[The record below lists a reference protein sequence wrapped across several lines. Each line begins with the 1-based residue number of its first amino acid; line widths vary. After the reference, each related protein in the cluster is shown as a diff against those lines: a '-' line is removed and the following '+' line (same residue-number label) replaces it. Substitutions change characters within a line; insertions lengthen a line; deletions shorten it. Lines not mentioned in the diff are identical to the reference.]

1 MANKLNKFEIINQG
15 TIEGTNTGK
24 STIEATAFVENYNDD
39 GTAIENDT
47 KQITVNN
54 IVAWCKK
61 YVLRIE
67 TDPGVKKITI
77 NCTSDQPGNNV
88 NTIVI
93 DRNADE
99 KNKISPDYYDA
110 NNNSLAINN
119 EDTDYLFDTD
129 LKENDNV
136 YSKLY
141 GDTTK
146 DSDGNI
152 ISVANQDTYKTIV
165 DTIPVFYDDKITLTF
180 YLKDGYTQDA
190 DNSTDGIVFEN
201 STNTAT
207 VNFTITNNKYVTFKT
222 IPNADKKYILKVNYY
237 NTTNAKTAKT
247 YVTQDISCIH
257 SVICPD
263 KDNTQDFSNYED
275 NTPEDV
281 TTTKTAKLEVNTYYD
296 DIITAKFTTDD
307 WHCLTEAA
315 NASAEE
321 KTEIKYINRINNSNS
336 LMSDNTVTHNIYSK
350 PKEFTTHVY
359 TNFSSVKDDIGVD
372 CTHNFTQTFYADD
385 NAALWYNAP
394 SISLTSDDNE
404 FTMYYKSTPVLVS
417 NTNEKFEDSNNT
429 LYIDSGRLSL
439 KVYTNKEIQNITSNT
454 ERSRLAFDDKNMYY
468 SVYAVPNKFDAIIG
482 LYGNENAFN
491 KYLKADSSILFDTK
505 SNTIKKFDA
514 LVSDSSIL
522 SVLSDRHF
530 EYDLNSEMQA
540 YTYYSNSAVTQSIH
554 YYDTISFTFDKLN
567 DAYDYIVYYGTSSNK
582 SPKQQSESF
591 KLNLINNTIKIVAV
605 PNLQT
610 INIEYT
616 DDVTGISALIS
627 EITRTIANGNLIN
640 IINKYNSGVTFGL
653 KKNNQNTYNRT
664 RAVSATTDNITNN
677 SITVTSDDNVE
688 FTKQSLKNQ
697 TVEVYTGNKSE
708 IETNTNRS
716 ANLTE
721 SAIITN
727 IIKDTN
733 VYATYHNN
741 IIAENKTVFNYLG
754 NAGLTSINVLVQRN
768 ADDNHTGYYYGLQN
782 RTAEGLYILKS
793 TSDMSDISVTTD
805 IYNNDLLNISATLSN
820 DNNHV
825 LAIVKYDAN
834 GRVIDNTLETVV
846 GPLND
851 SGSITKSATNLNIT
865 NYYYVLEARP
875 REFNGVIL
883 MSWAIGANAA
893 LAVNIHDY
901 VTFNSITRTC
911 GSSEPEEFTTKQDII
926 ISDDHGYN
934 GKHAYM
940 KIEHLYY
947 GDILEIDYSLKDTA
961 NYSIKMCDVTGQT
974 AVDSSSISY
983 YIVSNQFTQ
992 NVYFTNVNYHGYDFI
1007 KYCVVK
1013 PKKYNL
1019 TINANIDYFNIK
1031 SVVINHGSELW
1042 ANWFALEYTAEAAS
1056 KTFDIPSSIT
1066 HNNISETTTYT
1077 DEVFYED
1084 TIIIELQPAA
1094 WCSFRDGMQS
1104 ELTGDSKE
1112 RLQITYNTKTK
1123 EFTVKSNVV
1132 IDSITNV
1139 MTISDTYTDITAEM
1153 SNYLT
1158 VTDNSI
1164 DSTDLS
1170 SIVFNLIP
1178 GNVIYRNKYYVGL
1191 CKPDTVMA
1199 TRIAIAKSNT
1209 ITYNNNTITPV
1220 CASSSI
1226 TRNNASIYTLT
1237 DSDANNP
1244 TELTQLIQYIEYCD
1258 KLTASISNAT
1268 GNAPLITNSITDLGS
1283 FSRDDNL
1290 WYKYITADNGITL
1303 QSEVTLNGTAVP
1315 QILIKPN
1322 ITAENLYTTTVYFN
1336 GGSVYDTP
1344 SDPILSYFEA
1354 TVEYTNAYTINILG
1368 RGHDYLYH
1376 NIDTDDDADKF
1387 PSEILLAYIADSSD
1401 SNKKTTTM
1409 LYKFT
1414 NIYKDYSKI
1423 KITDANTHDDYLDS
1437 DGEDIINNQY
1447 NVIPV
1452 TITHNDSDNTN
1463 TINFDG
1469 TDADLYLFEYHIK
1482 RDELILPALGKTDS
1496 DYSCDKNIPSGIV
1509 GHGMSISTGISNVEY
1524 TILDGY
1530 EASEVKSEC
1539 YIVGDS
1545 NSISNNATILDN
1557 KISLSVSGYSTDI
1570 YQNVQ
1575 QSIHVYDADQP
1586 ALTDASTTVNHR
1598 SVTSAKYIVANLSGS
1613 IAVVVQNSK
1622 VLLIYN
1628 YARINDILESK
1639 NLEAFKY
1646 QMIPFV
1652 LDINDGDYFV
1662 TNRITL
1668 NQLTSDIGK
1677 FDPST
1682 DDYYYSADLTRYLNY
1697 CAEDSLNYNYIK
1709 KEYKS
1714 GAKVCGLLNSDGYCN
1729 AIELADLSKLKNYTS
1744 DLCYYSGNNI
1754 VDNIEYDNNIK
1765 LLEMSSEYL
1774 IVTIDGDILLE
1785 IMKRNDLYNSNYSGN
1800 ILTLEINGSPLNIG
1814 LSELK
1819 ELYYDTNSDSLI
1831 SKTSLFYSNS
1841 FRLINLT
1848 GDVDTE
1854 YSPYSCEFYKLKY
1867 DYEDDDFTA
1876 DSSSISGN
1884 SLEKDSAGNTNIY
1897 DAYYEDASGDIK
1909 YDIYFNS
1916 NDSTLGDDP
1925 TVTSDDNEY
1934 QTQYVLLIMPLNTSE
1949 DFSFSGLT
1957 LDTINTVGVDNSA
1970 VYTMRAKTAA
1980 TVKFDVNN
1988 TIKTYNVT
1996 TSGISISYNEY
2007 YYIEKILSSLT
2018 TSTIDTVNLTSKTT
2032 KYEISVNKV
2041 TISTNDTSTDACYT
2055 TASINN
2061 MNLHTLYIPV
2071 SSTLS
2076 ATYTLNDTYAIINP
2090 TSLPGTSDI
2099 TVFDINNKQTTVKI
2113 SDYYKTEYSNK
2124 DRGITGTNIV
2134 YCSRA
2139 LDAANNKYMFKPAAI
2154 RYYYTNFIGR
2164 IYDASFNASD
2174 INWSFST
2181 NDRKTW
2187 VSTITSNN
2195 DAIVSADR
2203 HGLSYYS
2210 GSPMYVANIYC
2221 YKYSNGK
2228 IYIKVGDKL
2237 FVSCSLN
2244 GSDGYFCVPSLISYS
2259 YEFTNDAVK
2268 GTTLT
2273 NVPYIGMQITSS
2285 AQLGSN
2291 LGTSIIDANNRS
2303 IVANFIAKPDDSSA
2317 PCYFASTITNDSVDS
2332 YTLGFVDNTDKFY
2345 LGSDVYTESDK
2356 KYYWTY
2362 AALTMSTTY
2371 VTSLSGY
2378 CKYYVTT
2385 NKNDSNI
2392 KGYKI
2397 VHDSNSALFN
2407 AALLEYNTESDD
2419 TSDYFARLVNI
2430 QFHTVGNNYI
2440 RPSSITNS
2448 GGYYLLHGSNSSIS
2462 NLTNYDNVSRLG
2474 IEYDNSDAAKQKNN
2488 IYHRDNIR
2496 LAQVFNKYMSN
2507 HVAILSMMYFGN
2519 EDAYS
2524 QCLYNIGADD
2534 NGGIAYVNSYTKTLC
2549 TIYRPKSEI
2558 VSINYI
2564 IDDYD
2569 YSSSVLKT
2577 TEIEE
2582 D

>member
-110 NNNSLAINN
+110 NNNSLTINN

-129 LKENDNV
+129 LKENDNM

-165 DTIPVFYDDKITLTF
+165 DTIPVFYGDKITLTF

-190 DNSTDGIVFEN
+190 SNSTDGIAFEN

-207 VNFTITNNKYVTFKT
+207 VNFSITNDKYVTRYIFKT
-222 IPNADKKYILKVNYY
+222 IPNAKTYILKVNYY
-237 NTTNAKTAKT
+237 DTTNAKT

-263 KDNTQDFSNYED
+263 KDNTQDFSNYAK
-275 NTPEDV
+275 DV
-281 TTTKTAKLEVNTYYD
+281 TATKTAKLEVNTYYD

-315 NASAEE
+315 NTSAEE
-321 KTEIKYINRINNSNS
+321 KTEIKYIDRINNSNS
-336 LMSDNTVTHNIYSK
+336 LMSDNTITRNVYSK
-350 PKEFTTHVY
+350 PKEFITHVY

-372 CTHNFTQTFYADD
+372 CEHDFTQTFYADD
-385 NAALWYNAP
+385 NAAIWYNVP
-394 SISLTSDDNE
+394 SISLASDDNE
-404 FTMYYKSTPVLVS
+404 FTMYYNSTPVIVAS
-417 NTNEKFEDSNNT
+417 GNETFKSNNT
-429 LYIDSGRLSL
+429 QLYIDSNRLSL
-439 KVYTNKEIQNITSNT
+439 YTYTNEEIQNITSET
-454 ERSRLAFDDKNMYY
+454 KRSRSEFNDKHMYY
-468 SVYAVPNKFDAIIG
+468 SVYAVPNKFNATIG

-491 KYLKADSSILFDTK
+491 KYLKADSSILFVTK
-505 SNTIKKFDA
+505 SNTIKKFDTS
-514 LVSDSSIL
+514 VSNHSIL
-522 SVLSDRHF
+522 SVVPDRVF
-530 EYDLNSEMQA
+530 TYDLNSEMSC
-540 YTYYSNSAVTQSIH
+540 YTNSYNSCINNQSIH

-567 DAYDYIVYYGTSSNK
+567 DAYSYIVYFNAC
-582 SPKQQSESF
+582 PKEKTEPFSIALS
-591 KLNLINNTIKIVAV
+591 TPIKIVAV
-605 PNLQT
+605 PNAQT

-616 DDVTGISALIS
+616 DDVTALS
-627 EITRTIANGNLIN
+627 SLVSQVTRTVADGNLIN
-640 IINKYNSGVTFGL
+640 IINNYDSGTTFGIT
-653 KKNNQNTYNRT
+653 KKNDDYTKTQTY
-664 RAVSATTDNITNN
+664 SANTNN
-677 SITVTSDDNVE
+677 IKNSIIVTSDDNVE
-688 FTKQSLKNQ
+688 FTKQSLTNQ
-697 TVEVYTGNKSE
+697 TVEVYTGTTKSD
-708 IETNTNRS
+708 IESNTNRS
-716 ANLTE
+716 VNLTE
-721 SAIITN
+721 SVTITD

-733 VYATYHNN
+733 VYVTYHNN
-741 IIAENKTVFNYLG
+741 IIANDKTVFSYLG
-754 NAGLTSINVLVQRN
+754 NADLTSINVLVQRN
-768 ADDNHTGYYYGLQN
+768 ADDNHTGYYYGLQR
-782 RTAEGLYILKS
+782 RTAEDLYTLKS
-793 TSDMSDISVTTD
+793 TSNMNDISVITD
-805 IYNNDLLNISATLSN
+805 IYNNDSLNISATLSN

-825 LAIVKYDAN
+825 LAIVKYKYDAN
-834 GRVIDNTLETVV
+834 NDRVIDNTLETVV
-846 GPLND
+846 GPLDD
-851 SGSITKSATNLNIT
+851 SGSVTKLATNLDIT

-875 REFNGVIL
+875 REFTGVIF

-893 LAVNIHDY
+893 LAVSIYDY

-911 GSSEPEEFTTKQDII
+911 NPLSSEPENFTTKQDII
-926 ISDDHGYN
+926 ISDDNGYN
-934 GKHAYM
+934 DKHAY
-940 KIEHLYY
+940 ITIQHLYY
-947 GDILEIDYSLKDTA
+947 DDILEIDYSLKDAA
-961 NYSIKMCDVTGQT
+961 NYSIQMCDVTGQT
-974 AVDSSSISY
+974 AVGC
-983 YIVSNQFTQ
+983 YIVSDQFTP
-992 NVYFTNVNYHGYDFI
+992 NVYFTNVDYYGYDFI

-1019 TINANIDYFNIK
+1019 TINANTDYFNIK

-1056 KTFDIPSSIT
+1056 KTFDISSSIT
-1066 HNNISETTTYT
+1066 HNNISKTTTYT
-1077 DEVFYED
+1077 NEVFYED
-1084 TIIIELQPAA
+1084 TIIIELQPAT

-1104 ELTGDSKE
+1104 ELNSDSKE
-1112 RLQITYNTKTK
+1112 RLQIIYNTKTK
-1123 EFTVKSNVV
+1123 EFTVKSNAV
-1132 IDSITNV
+1132 IDSTTNV

-1158 VTDNSI
+1158 VTDNNI
-1164 DSTDLS
+1164 DSADLS
-1170 SIVFNLIP
+1170 SIIFNLIP

-1199 TRIAIAKSNT
+1199 TRIAITKSNT
-1209 ITYNNNTITPV
+1209 VTYNNNTITPV

-1226 TRNNASIYTLT
+1226 TRNNTLRYTLT

-1244 TELTQLIQYIEYCD
+1244 TELTQLIQYIEYSD
-1258 KLTASISNAT
+1258 KLTVTISNAT
-1268 GNAPLITNSITDLGS
+1268 GNAPIITNSITDLGS

-1344 SDPILSYFEA
+1344 SDPILCYFEA

-1368 RGHDYLYH
+1368 RDHDYLYC
-1376 NIDTDDDADKF
+1376 NIDTDDGADKF

-1423 KITDANTHDDYLDS
+1423 KLTVANTHDDYLDS

-1452 TITHNDSDNTN
+1452 TITHNDSNNTN
-1463 TINFDG
+1463 VIDFTG
-1469 TDADLYLFEYHIK
+1469 SDADLYLFEYHIK
-1482 RDELILPALGKTDS
+1482 RDTLVLPALANPDS
-1496 DYSCDKNIPSGIV
+1496 YANETSIGTAEIGYNT
-1509 GHGMSISTGISNVEY
+1509 SISTGISNAEY

-1539 YIVGDS
+1539 YIVNDNNG
-1545 NSISNNATILDN
+1545 ISNNETILDN
-1557 KISLSVSGYSTDI
+1557 KISVSKYGYSVDMYRSI
-1570 YQNVQ
+1570 Q
-1575 QSIHVYDADQP
+1575 QSIHVYNADQE
-1586 ALTDASTTVNHR
+1586 AITTVNGKD
-1598 SVTSAKYIVANLSGS
+1598 VVAARFLLYYLSGNIA
-1613 IAVVVQNSK
+1613 IAVQDSK
-1622 VLLIYN
+1622 VLLLYN
-1628 YARINDILESK
+1628 HDRIETLMSSNNNLGAYQYHILPFT
-1639 NLEAFKY
+1639 LE
-1646 QMIPFV
+1646 
-1652 LDINDGDYFV
+1652 INGEYYV

-1668 NQLTSDIGK
+1668 NQLTTAHIADG
-1677 FDPST
+1677 ST
-1682 DDYYYSADLTRYLNY
+1682 YKHFIPGDLDADDYYYTTDLTTYLNY
-1697 CAEDSLNYNYIK
+1697 NANRSIVALKNYNYIANA
-1709 KEYKS
+1709 YDKS
-1714 GAKVCGLLNSDGYCN
+1714 NMTSSGLLNSENYCD
-1729 AIELADLSKLKNYTS
+1729 AIVLADLSKLNHS
-1744 DLCYYSGNNI
+1744 PQLAEYSYSP
-1754 VDNIEYDNNIK
+1754 VKYDTTIK
-1765 LLEMSSEYL
+1765 LLPMTDDYL
-1774 IVTIDGDILLE
+1774 IITIDGDML
-1785 IMKRNDLYNSNYSGN
+1785 GN
-1800 ILTLEINGSPLNIG
+1800 IVDHASMYNKDYSSNVLRLEINTSPVYIG

-1819 ELYYDTNSDSLI
+1819 RLYYYNNEIL
-1831 SKTSLFYSNS
+1831 KETSLFYPNTAAGA
-1841 FRLINLT
+1841 ID
-1848 GDVDTE
+1848 GDYIDD
-1854 YSPYSCEFYKLKY
+1854 YLPYSNEFYKLKY
-1867 DYEDDDFTA
+1867 DYEDDDFNVNI
-1876 DSSSISGN
+1876 DDISGN
-1884 SLEKDSAGNTNIY
+1884 SLEKDSAGNTNVY
-1897 DAYYEDASGDIK
+1897 DAYYVDDSGDTK

-1916 NDSTLGDDP
+1916 SDSTLGDDP
-1925 TVTSDDNEY
+1925 TVVGGNEY
-1934 QTQYVLLIMPLNTSE
+1934 ATQYVLLIMPL
-1949 DFSFSGLT
+1949 DAGIGFSFSRLS
-1957 LDTINTVGVDNSA
+1957 LDNINTVGVDNN
-1970 VYTMRAKTAA
+1970 VTCKMQAKTAA

-2007 YYIEKILSSLT
+2007 YYIQKILSSLT

-2055 TASINN
+2055 TASIND

-2099 TVFDINNKQTTVKI
+2099 TVFDINNKQTTVNI
-2113 SDYYKTEYSNK
+2113 SNYYKTEYSNK
-2124 DRGITGTNIV
+2124 DRGITGTTIV
-2134 YCSRA
+2134 YCSRT

-2154 RYYYTNFIGR
+2154 RYYYTNFIGQM
-2164 IYDASFNASD
+2164 YDTAFNTSD

-2187 VSTITSNN
+2187 VSTMTSNN
-2195 DAIVSADR
+2195 DAIASADKY
-2203 HGLSYYS
+2203 GLSCYS

-2237 FVSCSLN
+2237 FVSCSPN
-2244 GSDGYFCVPSLISYS
+2244 ASDGYFCVPSLISYS

-2332 YTLGFVDNTDKFY
+2332 YTLGFVDTSKFY

-2362 AALTMSTTY
+2362 AALTMSTKY
-2371 VTSLSGY
+2371 VTSISDY

-2385 NKNDSNI
+2385 NENDSNI

-2407 AALLEYNTESDD
+2407 AALLEYNTKSDD
-2419 TSDYFARLVNI
+2419 TSDYFVRLVNI
-2430 QFHTVGNNYI
+2430 QFHTVDNNYI
-2440 RPSSITNS
+2440 RSSSITNS

-2474 IEYDNSDAAKQKNN
+2474 IEYDDSDAAKQKNN
-2488 IYHRDNIR
+2488 IYHRDNVT
-2496 LAQVFNKYMSN
+2496 LANVFNKYMSN

-2519 EDAYS
+2519 NDAYS
-2524 QCLYNIGADD
+2524 QCLYNIGEDD
-2534 NGGIAYVNSYTKTLC
+2534 NGNIAYVNSYTKTLC
-2549 TIYRPKSEI
+2549 TIYRPKSEL

-2569 YSSSVLKT
+2569 YSSSVFKIN
-2577 TEIEE
+2577 EIEE
-2582 D
+2582 EIKED

>member
-47 KQITVNN
+47 KQITVND

-99 KNKISPDYYDA
+99 KDKISPDYYDA

-165 DTIPVFYDDKITLTF
+165 DTIPVFYGDNITLTF

-190 DNSTDGIVFEN
+190 GNSTDGIVFEN
-201 STNTAT
+201 STSTAT
-207 VNFTITNNKYVTFKT
+207 VNFSITNDKYVTFKT
-222 IPNADKKYILKVNYY
+222 IPNAEKYVLNVNYY
-237 NTTNAKTAKT
+237 DTTNAKT

-315 NASAEE
+315 STSAEE
-321 KTEIKYINRINNSNS
+321 KTEIKYIDRINNSNS
-336 LMSDNTVTHNIYSK
+336 LMSDSTVTHNVYSK

-372 CTHNFTQTFYADD
+372 CKHDFTQTFYADD
-385 NAALWYNAP
+385 NAAFWYNAP

-404 FTMYYKSTPVLVS
+404 FTMYYNSTPVLVS
-417 NTNEKFEDSNNT
+417 NTNETFKDSNNT
-429 LYIDSGRLSL
+429 LYIDSNRLSL
-439 KVYTNKEIQNITSNT
+439 YTYTNKKIQNITSET
-454 ERSRLAFDDKNMYY
+454 KRSRLEFNDKNMYY
-468 SVYAVPNKFDAIIG
+468 SVYAVPNKFNATIG

-491 KYLKADSSILFDTK
+491 KYLKADNSILFDTK
-505 SNTIKKFDA
+505 SNTIKKFDTS
-514 LVSDSSIL
+514 VSNHSIL
-522 SVLSDRHF
+522 SVVLDRAF
-530 EYDLNSEMQA
+530 TYDLNSEMSCYA
-540 YTYYSNSAVTQSIH
+540 NSYNSCINNQSIH
-554 YYDTISFTFDKLN
+554 YYDTISFNFDKLN
-567 DAYDYIVYYGTSSNK
+567 DAYNYIVYYGTG
-582 SPKQQSESF
+582 F
-591 KLNLINNTIKIVAV
+591 NNTPKKRTDPFTMNYANMIKIVAV
-605 PNLQT
+605 PNPQT

-616 DDVTGISALIS
+616 DDVTSISALVLQ
-627 EITRTIANGNLIN
+627 ITRTIANGNLIN
-640 IINKYNSGVTFGL
+640 IINNYNSGVTFGL
-653 KKNNQNTYNRT
+653 KKNNNTYDKKQV
-664 RAVSATTDNITNN
+664 VSATTDNISNN
-677 SITVTSDDNVE
+677 SITVTSDDNIE
-688 FTKQSLKNQ
+688 FTKQSLTNQ
-697 TVEVYTGNKSE
+697 TVEVYKGNKSD
-708 IETNTNRS
+708 IESNTNRS
-716 ANLTE
+716 VNLTE

-727 IIKDTN
+727 IIEDTN

-741 IIAENKTVFNYLG
+741 IIANDKTVFSYLG
-754 NAGLTSINVLVQRN
+754 NVDLTSINVLVQRN

-782 RTAEGLYILKS
+782 RTAEGLYTLKS
-793 TSDMSDISVTTD
+793 TNNMNNISVTTD
-805 IYNNDLLNISATLSN
+805 IYNNDSLNISATLSN

-834 GRVIDNTLETVV
+834 DDRVIDNTLETAV

-851 SGSITKSATNLNIT
+851 SGSVTKSATDLDIT
-865 NYYYVLEARP
+865 NYHYVLEARP
-875 REFNGVIL
+875 REFIGVIL
-883 MSWAIGANAA
+883 MSWAWGANAA

-911 GSSEPEEFTTKQDII
+911 GSSEPEKFTTKQDII

-934 GKHAYM
+934 GKHAY
-940 KIEHLYY
+940 ITIQHLYY

-974 AVDSSSISY
+974 AVDSSSIGY
-983 YIVSNQFTQ
+983 YIVSDQFTP
-992 NVYFTNVNYHGYDFI
+992 NVYFNNVNYYGYDFI

-1019 TINANIDYFNIK
+1019 TINANTDYFNIK

-1042 ANWFALEYTAEAAS
+1042 ANWFALEYTAEADG

-1084 TIIIELQPAA
+1084 TITIELQPAA

-1104 ELTGDSKE
+1104 ELNSDSKE

-1132 IDSITNV
+1132 IDSTTHV
-1139 MTISDTYTDITAEM
+1139 MTIYDTYTDITAEM

-1158 VTDNSI
+1158 VTDNNI
-1164 DSTDLS
+1164 DSADLS

-1191 CKPDTVMA
+1191 CKPNTVMG
-1199 TRIAIAKSNT
+1199 TRITIAKSNT
-1209 ITYNNNTITPV
+1209 VTYNNNTITPV

-1226 TRNNASIYTLT
+1226 TRNNTSRYTLT

-1244 TELTQLIQYIEYCD
+1244 TELTQLIQYIEYGD
-1258 KLTASISNAT
+1258 KLTVTISNAT
-1268 GNAPLITNSITDLGS
+1268 GNAPIITNSITDLGS

-1368 RGHDYLYH
+1368 RDHDDLYC
-1376 NIDTDDDADKF
+1376 NIDTDDGADKF

-1423 KITDANTHDDYLDS
+1423 KITVANTHDDYLDS

-1452 TITHNDSDNTN
+1452 TITHNDSNNANVIDFT
-1463 TINFDG
+1463 G
-1469 TDADLYLFEYHIK
+1469 SDADLYLFEYHIK
-1482 RDELILPALGKTDS
+1482 RDTLVLPALADPDS
-1496 DYSCDKNIPSGIV
+1496 YANETSIGTAEIGYNT
-1509 GHGMSISTGISNVEY
+1509 SISTGISNVEY

-1557 KISLSVSGYSTDI
+1557 KISLSASGYSTGI
-1570 YQNVQ
+1570 YQNIQ
-1575 QSIHVYDADQP
+1575 QSIHVYDADQDADQEVITIVNGKP
-1586 ALTDASTTVNHR
+1586 VIDPDAILTL
-1598 SVTSAKYIVANLSGS
+1598 LSGS
-1613 IAVVVQNSK
+1613 IAVVVQDSK
-1622 VLLIYN
+1622 VLLLYN
-1628 YARINDILESK
+1628 HDRINALIESNSDAGAYMYQIL
-1639 NLEAFKY
+1639 
-1646 QMIPFV
+1646 PFTV
-1652 LDINDGDYFV
+1652 EINGNYYV

-1668 NQLTSDIGK
+1668 NQLTKQYDADG
-1677 FDPST
+1677 ST
-1682 DDYYYSADLTRYLNY
+1682 YRHFIPGDLDADDYYYTTDLTTYLNY
-1697 CAEDSLNYNYIK
+1697 CAVCRNTALKNYNYIANAYD
-1709 KEYKS
+1709 ES
-1714 GAKVCGLLNSDGYCN
+1714 ATSVSGLLNDDGYCN
-1729 AIELADLSKLKNYTS
+1729 AIVLADLSKLNHSPVLNKYSGSPVKYDTTIKLLPITGNYLIITIGGDMLS
-1744 DLCYYSGNNI
+1744 NIVDRASMYNKDYSGN
-1754 VDNIEYDNNIK
+1754 VLK
-1765 LLEMSSEYL
+1765 
-1774 IVTIDGDILLE
+1774 
-1785 IMKRNDLYNSNYSGN
+1785 
-1800 ILTLEINGSPLNIG
+1800 LEINTSTLYIG

-1819 ELYYDTNSDSLI
+1819 RLYYYNNEI
-1831 SKTSLFYSNS
+1831 CEETSLFYPN
-1841 FRLINLT
+1841 T
-1848 GDVDTE
+1848 AAAVAMGDYDTD
-1854 YSPYSCEFYKLKY
+1854 YLPYSNEFYRLKY
-1867 DYEDDDFTA
+1867 NYEDDDFTVNVSNI
-1876 DSSSISGN
+1876 DGN
-1884 SLEKDSAGNTNIY
+1884 SLENDYY
-1897 DAYYEDASGDIK
+1897 DAYYVDSSGDTK

-1916 NDSTLGDDP
+1916 TDSTLGDDP
-1925 TVTSDDNEY
+1925 TVVGGNEY
-1934 QTQYVLLIMPLNTSE
+1934 ETQYVLLIMPLDTSVNTSVNTN
-1949 DFSFSGLT
+1949 FSFSGLT
-1957 LDTINTVGVDNSA
+1957 SDTINTIGVDNTR
-1970 VYTMRAKTAA
+1970 VYTMNAKTAA
-1980 TVKFDVNN
+1980 QVKFNVNN

-2007 YYIEKILSSLT
+2007 YYIKKILSSLT

-2061 MNLHTLYIPV
+2061 TDFHTVYIPV

-2099 TVFDINNKQTTVKI
+2099 TVFDVNNKQTTVKI

-2134 YCSRA
+2134 YCSRT

-2154 RYYYTNFIGR
+2154 DKYSVSLYENYRGYGVDSNANIGYWYVNGDEDTSIKNYSAYSNSPMYIAKIRATDDGVYIGNTLLKYHVSIYENYNWFYVFKPVSYSCKVQNDYYYG
-2164 IYDASFNASD
+2164 
-2174 INWSFST
+2174 
-2181 NDRKTW
+2181 
-2187 VSTITSNN
+2187 STIYNDNLYLGQDFTNANITDIGTNLLDTSKYSLGIYGIIANISAVSRYNN
-2195 DAIVSADR
+2195 TAYLNKLTDYYGQNTLVNINTPVLSINS
-2203 HGLSYYS
+2203 SYYS
-2210 GSPMYVANIYC
+2210 FIGSLTTHAQSVIAYHKRTAESSTSFTTFTTDTTATDYSNTYDVYYVTQNRTDYNIYYTISVNQC
-2221 YKYSNGK
+2221 DYSKASIAATITN
-2228 IYIKVGDKL
+2228 
-2237 FVSCSLN
+2237 SLGGN
-2244 GSDGYFCVPSLISYS
+2244 SACISNVQFSNYGVQAAGFGYAISPTLNAFSAALDSVNVNYSTNRKQCVLQY
-2259 YEFTNDAVK
+2259 
-2268 GTTLT
+2268 
-2273 NVPYIGMQITSS
+2273 SS
-2285 AQLGSN
+2285 ANVTNKYKLYMS
-2291 LGTSIIDANNRS
+2291 TSII
-2303 IVANFIAKPDDSSA
+2303 V
-2317 PCYFASTITNDSVDS
+2317 
-2332 YTLGFVDNTDKFY
+2332 
-2345 LGSDVYTESDK
+2345 SDLNG
-2356 KYYWTY
+2356 
-2362 AALTMSTTY
+2362 LT
-2371 VTSLSGY
+2371 
-2378 CKYYVTT
+2378 
-2385 NKNDSNI
+2385 
-2392 KGYKI
+2392 
-2397 VHDSNSALFN
+2397 
-2407 AALLEYNTESDD
+2407 
-2419 TSDYFARLVNI
+2419 
-2430 QFHTVGNNYI
+2430 
-2440 RPSSITNS
+2440 
-2448 GGYYLLHGSNSSIS
+2448 
-2462 NLTNYDNVSRLG
+2462 
-2474 IEYDNSDAAKQKNN
+2474 
-2488 IYHRDNIR
+2488 
-2496 LAQVFNKYMSN
+2496 YMSSKGLN
-2507 HVAILSMMYFGN
+2507 EVNILSMSYVDDTYRRPCVYTIVNNTTNGSRVCVC
-2519 EDAYS
+2519 AII
-2524 QCLYNIGADD
+2524 YNSTTGST
-2534 NGGIAYVNSYTKTLC
+2534 SYTELSGTDKVDIVY
-2549 TIYRPKSEI
+2549 TILDNEYF
-2558 VSINYI
+2558 
-2564 IDDYD
+2564 
-2569 YSSSVLKT
+2569 SSVLKDK
-2577 TEIEE
+2577 E